1 MRRNWFDFTTLRHL
15 HQTTFRSPNR
25 ALSFN
30 LKVSANNSIKLIETK
45 ENLFLLSEEH
55 FFAAVLVYK
64 KIYAVEFEELSHE
77 VLEFFS

>member
-1 MRRNWFDFTTLRHL
+1 
-15 HQTTFRSPNR
+15 
-25 ALSFN
+25 
-30 LKVSANNSIKLIETK
+30 VSANNSIKLIETK